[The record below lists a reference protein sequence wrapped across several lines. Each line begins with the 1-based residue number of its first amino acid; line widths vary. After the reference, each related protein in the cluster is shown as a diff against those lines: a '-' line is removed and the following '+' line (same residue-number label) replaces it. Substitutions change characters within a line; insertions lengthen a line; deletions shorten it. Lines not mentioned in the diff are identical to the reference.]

1 MQEVVDVSPDV
12 LWTISSVQL
21 QFILFIFQNEAA
33 AKWSAFYEEQSK
45 IAQNFS
51 LQEIQ
56 DATIKRQLKALQ
68 QSGSSALSPDKNK
81 QVCL

>member
-45 IAQNFS
+45 IARNFS
-51 LQEIQ
+51 LQEINSPP
-56 DATIKRQLKALQ
+56 IKRQLQALQ
-68 QSGSSALSPDKNK
+68 QSGSSALSADKNE